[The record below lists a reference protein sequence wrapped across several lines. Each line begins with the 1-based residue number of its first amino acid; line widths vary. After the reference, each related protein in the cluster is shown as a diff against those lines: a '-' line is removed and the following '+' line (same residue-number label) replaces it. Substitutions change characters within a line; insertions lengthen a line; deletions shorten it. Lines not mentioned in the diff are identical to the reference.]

1 ANLKIKSFR
10 EKMKTP
16 LSSGGVTRTYS
27 ELILSLLWFGK
38 NREKLYGKRCPV
50 LWVEPVNTTA

>member
-1 ANLKIKSFR
+1 
-10 EKMKTP
+10 MKTP

-38 NREKLYGKRCPV
+38 NREKLYGKCCPV